1 MPPIFEIMER
11 GQDHN
16 IGSYVRI
23 PTKILNF
30 NVLQCPLSCWKAA
43 VKVGGGGGLWPYNLN
58 DPSSPQDT
66 ENSR

>member
-1 MPPIFEIMER
+1 MPPILEIMQR

-16 IGSYVRI
+16 IGSYVGI

-43 VKVGGGGGLWPYNLN
+43 VKVGGGGLWPYNLN

>member
-1 MPPIFEIMER
+1 MPPISEIMER
-11 GQDHN
+11 GQDQN

-43 VKVGGGGGLWPYNLN
+43 VKVGGGRLVAVQ
-58 DPSSPQDT
+58 SK
-66 ENSR
+66 